1 MATFKIRDLM
11 VSLDPEGR
19 RAVPE
24 QRHHNLIQA
33 EVPCACTGT
42 VDPGGCPHSY
52 NIVVAGGSP
61 GAAIE
66 KVPSEALPR
75 LRAQLE
81 ELLLQVKRR
90 QAKET

>member
-52 NIVVAGGSP
+52 DIVVVGGSP
-61 GAAIE
+61 GSAIE
-66 KVPSEALPR
+66 KAPRDALPR
-75 LRAQLE
+75 LRHQLE
-81 ELLLQVKRR
+81 VLLAQVKRR
-90 QAKET
+90 QGEET